1 MLLSMQRTLSFMT
14 TPADRVTNEPFSKS
28 SYCVRGQGREICRDF
43 GIINGGALDQA
54 AEAKQT
60 TITRSTQA

>member
-1 MLLSMQRTLSFMT
+1 M
-14 TPADRVTNEPFSKS
+14 
-28 SYCVRGQGREICRDF
+28 RGQGREICRDF
-43 GIINGGALDQA
+43 GIIECGTLDQA